1 MFPIISLLVVEC
13 GYIKKIN
20 SPSDHHTRL
29 QAIYQLNSAA
39 ASNIMNTTGYISSLG
54 LLLVS
59 LAHLIS
65 STSIAGDNT
74 TIGAQVLVHAKN
86 TLSSVTQDMDITTDL
101 WEAALLNKTEPER
114 RELAVICRHMAMYD
128 LLFAAIA
135 ATNILSS
142 SQDRFKREMNSTA
155 VNLCKIWVSIVN

>member
-20 SPSDHHTRL
+20 SPSYHHTRL
-29 QAIYQLNSAA
+29 QAISKIQLNSTA

-86 TLSSVTQDMDITTDL
+86 TLSSVTDMDITTDL

-155 VNLCKIWVSIVN
+155 VNLCKIWVSI